1 MRVKSYE
8 LRAVGGAGAY
18 VGRGHG
24 ILTSMND
31 RLRNIDARSCAELI
45 RGSHAIVALT
55 GAGISTTAGI
65 PDFRG
70 PQGLYVTRRYDPDAT
85 FDIGAFHADP
95 APFFEFTRD
104 FLELLDGIEPTFT
117 HRFLAGL
124 ESQGRLMGVVTQ
136 NIDFL
141 HQRAGSR
148 RVVAFHGGYWESHC
162 LGCGRAFELSR
173 MRELVREVE
182 VPRCSCGGVIKPDVV
197 FFGEPV
203 QGIEEAMTLVARSDL
218 LLVLGSSLTVYPA
231 AFLPEYAGGE
241 IVVVNKGA
249 VSLRDGPRWHW
260 ADADLD
266 EFFGEVAEYL
276 G

>member
-1 MRVKSYE
+1 
-8 LRAVGGAGAY
+8 
-18 VGRGHG
+18 
-24 ILTSMND
+24 MND
-31 RLRNIDARSCAELI
+31 SLRNFDARGCAELI
-45 RGSHAIVALT
+45 RGSQAIVALT

-70 PQGLYVTRRYDPDAT
+70 PQGLYVTRRYDPHAT

-95 APFFEFTRD
+95 APFYEFTRD
-104 FLELLDGIEPTFT
+104 FLGLLRDVEPTFT

-124 ESQGRLMGVVTQ
+124 ESRGKLMGVVTQ

-148 RVVAFHGGYWESHC
+148 RVVALHGDYWESHC
-162 LGCGRAFELSR
+162 LVCGMAFELAQ
-173 MRELVREVE
+173 MKELIADVE

-203 QGIEEAMTLVARSDL
+203 HGLEKAAELVAQSDL

-231 AFLPEYAGGE
+231 AFLPQYAGGE
-241 IVVVNKGA
+241 IVVVNKGT
-249 VSLRDGPRWHW
+249 VSLPGGPRCHH

-266 EFFGEVAEYL
+266 GFFSEVAKL
-276 G
+276 LVRDTG